1 MIELK
6 IEGMS
11 CGHCEMAVR
20 KALAAVPGV
29 TQVVKVDR
37 HGQCAQVEG
46 DAEADALLKAVQVE
60 GYRASL
66 T

>member
-1 MIELK
+1 MIDLK
-6 IEGMS
+6 VEGMT

-29 TQVVKVDR
+29 TQVIKVDR
-37 HGQCAQVEG
+37 HSQSVQVEG
-46 DAEADALLKAVQVE
+46 EAEPGALIQAVQGE

-66 T
+66 P